1 MRILHVTPYIDLAYG
16 GPSVAVRSMAKSMLE
31 RGMEVHVAV
40 TNAGGHVDKPWPDGT
55 MRNEEGLFFHYF
67 QRQIPRGWFRAP
79 GMNHWLRANVSAF
92 DVLHLHVPFTA
103 PFHAAA
109 LAARTY
115 GRPYVASLHGVLDQ
129 WSLRQ
134 KAWKKIP
141 YLHLFERKNL
151 LGASSLHVTA
161 PIEKA
166 CVENLN
172 FGSTIWCLPLP
183 VPLLTKSMGCF
194 QNTDVKHIL
203 CIARLHPVKAL
214 PVLFKALARLRQ
226 QGLPVVLD
234 LAGDGEASYV
244 RKLRQHIDK
253 LGLGSSVI
261 WHGQV
266 NEAKKRELYAKASCF
281 ALLSHHEN
289 FGLAAA
295 EAMAAGIPVVVS
307 DQVGLAPDI
316 LRFEAGSV
324 VPSGDDEAAAIGLQ
338 MILEPATGMSAG
350 GRARQLVE
358 QCYAATAFSDGLCAM
373 YKSAL
378 KMGL

>member
-1 MRILHVTPYIDLAYG
+1 M
-16 GPSVAVRSMAKSMLE
+16 
-31 RGMEVHVAV
+31 
-40 TNAGGHVDKPWPDGT
+40 
-55 MRNEEGLFFHYF
+55 
-67 QRQIPRGWFRAP
+67 
-79 GMNHWLRANVSAF
+79 
-92 DVLHLHVPFTA
+92 
-103 PFHAAA
+103 
-109 LAARTY
+109 
-115 GRPYVASLHGVLDQ
+115 
-129 WSLRQ
+129 
-134 KAWKKIP
+134 
-141 YLHLFERKNL
+141 
-151 LGASSLHVTA
+151 
-161 PIEKA
+161 
-166 CVENLN
+166 
-172 FGSTIWCLPLP
+172 
-183 VPLLTKSMGCF
+183 
-194 QNTDVKHIL
+194 
-203 CIARLHPVKAL
+203 KAL

-266 NEAKKRELYAKASCF
+266 NEAKKRELYATASCF

-307 DQVGLAPDI
+307 DQVGLAPDV
-316 LRFEAGSV
+316 LRFEAGIV
-324 VPSGDDEAAAIGLQ
+324 VPSGNDEAAAIGLQ
-338 MILEPATGMSAG
+338 MILEPTVGLAAG

-358 QCYAATAFSDGLCAM
+358 QCYGEIAFSDALCAM